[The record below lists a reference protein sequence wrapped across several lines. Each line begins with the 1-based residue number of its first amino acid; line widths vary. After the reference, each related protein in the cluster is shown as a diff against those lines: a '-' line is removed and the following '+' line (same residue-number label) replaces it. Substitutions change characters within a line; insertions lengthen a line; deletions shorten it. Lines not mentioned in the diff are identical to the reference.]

1 MMECIMGVSRKIGQI
16 TVCQHIRSGVPTGR
30 WYIDVPAKLS
40 GERERRFYPNRKKAE
55 EMAREINRR
64 LSIAGVAAPQAVLPS
79 LQFRKL
85 IELLVGEAAT
95 SGRDGK
101 QEGEQLGCRPLPAQA
116 LACLF
121 R

>member
-16 TVCQHIRSGVPTGR
+16 TVRQHIRSGVPTGR

-40 GERERRFYPNRKKAE
+40 GEQERRFYPNRKKAE

-85 IELLVGEAAT
+85 IDLSIYQFIRHLQ
-95 SGRDGK
+95 S
-101 QEGEQLGCRPLPAQA
+101 
-116 LACLF
+116 F
-121 R
+121 